1 MYRLQRLECFIDM
14 SLRGV
19 LREED
24 VTHNALSVDDIGH
37 APRQSESCGH
47 PIALSDDAPH
57 VAQQDERE
65 PVLFGESLVGLQ
77 RIGADPDHFRSSVLE
92 DLVVV
97 PKGPGLVSTDG
108 SVIPRIEVQHD
119 IRLTKKVLQAY

>member
-1 MYRLQRLECFIDM
+1 M

-24 VTHNALSVDDIGH
+24 VTDNALSVDDIGH

-47 PIALSDDAPH
+47 PIALSDDATH
-57 VAQQDERE
+57 VAQQDERQL
-65 PVLFGESLVGLQ
+65 VLFGELLVGLH
-77 RIGADPDHFRSSVLE
+77 RIGADPDHFCSSVLE

-97 PKGPGLVSTDG
+97 SKGPGLSSTEG
-108 SVIPRIEVQHD
+108 RIIPWIEVQYD
-119 IRLTKKVLQAY
+119 ICLI

>member
-24 VTHNALSVDDIGH
+24 VTDNTLSVDDIGH
-37 APRQSESCGH
+37 APRQSESYGH
-47 PIALSDDAPH
+47 PIALSDDATH

-65 PVLFGESLVGLQ
+65 PVLFGESLVGLH
-77 RIGADPDHFRSSVLE
+77 RIGADPDDFRSSVLE

-97 PKGPGLVSTDG
+97 PKGPGLVSTEG
-108 SVIPRIEVQHD
+108 RIIPWIEVQYD
-119 IRLTKKVLQAY
+119 MCLI

>member
-1 MYRLQRLECFIDM
+1 MDRLQRPQRFVNM

-24 VTHNALSVDDIGH
+24 VTNNALSVDDIGH

-47 PIALSDDAPH
+47 PIALSDDTTH

-65 PVLFGESLVGLQ
+65 TVLFGELLVGLHT
-77 RIGADPDHFRSSVLE
+77 IGADPDDFRSSVLE

-97 PKGPGLVSTDG
+97 PKGPGLSSTEG
-108 SVIPRIEVQHD
+108 RIIPWIEVQYD
-119 IRLTKKVLQAY
+119 MCLI